1 MKSLITLLLFL
12 FAVANCDGQ
21 TFSVLQSSNAK
32 DDSSYYDI
40 KKIDAYNF
48 WIGGEKGIL
57 MALNEQLQL
66 SAVAYPNQGVNILC
80 IEKFSDNHVVL
91 CADKGIIYHY
101 YKNENRWQVQRIKGF
116 ANKVFYK
123 FVAVSDKVAY
133 LCGGNSKIAA
143 SHKAIPNG
151 FILRT
156 IDAGKTW
163 QTVYKAIG
171 SMIWDL
177 DRVDSNIVAL
187 KYNLRGTRLLT
198 FNENSG
204 QLIYHSIQYKMLAHE
219 YNPVLKILSG
229 ANDFHIFQQGKMQ
242 SVEKNE
248 TTINTASLIWDV
260 AKIGNKIVGA
270 SCNGRLVIFD
280 KLATLQTLEVQ
291 SPSHFNLYG
300 ITSINQYSA
309 LIIGSNKTILK
320 LDFGIQNNKLND
332 STSNNY

>member
-1 MKSLITLLLFL
+1 MKSLIILLLFL

-40 KKIDAYNF
+40 KKIDAHNF

-57 MALNEQLQL
+57 MALNEQLQFT
-66 SAVAYPNQGVNILC
+66 AVAYPNQGVNILC
-80 IEKFSDNHVVL
+80 VEKFSDNHVVL

-123 FVAVSDKVAY
+123 FVTVSDKVAY
-133 LCGGNSKIAA
+133 MCGGNSKIAA

-163 QTVYKAIG
+163 QMVYKAVG

-177 DRVDSNIVAL
+177 DKVDSNIVAV
-187 KYNLRGTRLLT
+187 KYNFRGTRLLT

-204 QLIYHSIQYKMLAHE
+204 QLIHHSGRYKMLAHE
-219 YNPVLKILSG
+219 YNPTLKILSG
-229 ANDFHIFQQGKMQ
+229 ADDFHIYQHGKMQ
-242 SVEKNE
+242 SVEKNDFS
-248 TTINTASLIWDV
+248 ISASALIWDV

-270 SCNGRLVIFD
+270 SCSGRLVIFD
-280 KLATLQTLEVQ
+280 NLATQQTLEVQ

-300 ITSINQYSA
+300 ITAINQHSA

-320 LDFGIQNNKLND
+320 LDFENQNNKLNA